1 MSAAEPA
8 FNRPALE
15 QLLGKRFFYAPA
27 FSLYGGNFLFFFLVA
42 WFKEKALTLAF
53 AGYNNTYTLP
63 WEEIQHKGD
72 SCNNT
77 SSHRRALKDKKRLT
91 YS

>member
-27 FSLYGGNFLFFFLVA
+27 FSLYGGNFFFQFCLVQGEGKKA
-42 WFKEKALTLAF
+42 MTLVFVGTYPSNHKKKYNTKETTTATQQPLTR
-53 AGYNNTYTLP
+53 
-63 WEEIQHKGD
+63 I
-72 SCNNT
+72 
-77 SSHRRALKDKKRLT
+77 
-91 YS
+91 